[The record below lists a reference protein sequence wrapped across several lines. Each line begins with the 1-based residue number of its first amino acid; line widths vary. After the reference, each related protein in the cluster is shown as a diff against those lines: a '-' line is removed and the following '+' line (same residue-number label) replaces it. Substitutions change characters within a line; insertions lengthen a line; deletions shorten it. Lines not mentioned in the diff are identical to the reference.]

1 MCRDDKGK
9 IYDSIEKLI
18 GDIFVLVVEVFD
30 IREAI
35 KKAIISK
42 MDNLIMESDSYIVI
56 NSFLRKTMDR
66 SSILNIV
73 FDIITFAQNF
83 RPILFYLL

>member
-42 MDNLIMESDSYIVI
+42 MDNLIMESDS
-56 NSFLRKTMDR
+56 
-66 SSILNIV
+66 
-73 FDIITFAQNF
+73 
-83 RPILFYLL
+83 